1 MEILSQMLARNVRLV
16 PERPFIVTDAEIISY
31 SEFSAR
37 TARLANVLAARGVA
51 KGDRVG
57 LYLPS
62 TPLMAVGFWACQRL
76 GAIPAPISAMF
87 RHAELRKVVER
98 TGMSALVAD
107 GSTWPYFSEIRG
119 EFTAL
124 RTCLVAGGGAGADDL
139 DALMPSASPEFADA
153 ACSFEDTASLFFTSG
168 TTGTPKGT
176 AQTQFNLL
184 STLRDMM
191 VSHRTR
197 YGQEVYLCAV
207 PLFTNFGLTVTLNLC
222 LYTGGTIVL
231 HERWDTEKVLAD
243 ISLHKATYFGGTPT
257 MYVYMVN
264 EHDPSRHDLSSLRI
278 CATGGSPVPQPVI
291 QRFEE
296 LSGVKVAQVY
306 GATETCGQ
314 NVMEPTAGLRKPG
327 STGVPVG
334 SSRIVIV
341 DDLGRTLAPGEIGE
355 VIIGGD
361 CVSKGY
367 FGDPE
372 ATAEAFTPLGWKSG
386 DLGYLDNDGFLFIV
400 DRKKDVIITGGHNI
414 YPLEVESV
422 LYRHPAVAMC
432 AVVGTPDEEKGEIPV
447 AVVVLA
453 DGGVATAEEIRQ
465 FCREHLAAY
474 KAPRRVEFIDE
485 MPVEAAKIRKR
496 DLVAALK
503 EGRLDRF
510 RKQRAAGQEAASPRR
525 S

>member
-1 MEILSQMLARNVRLV
+1 MEILSQILARNVRLV
-16 PERPFIVTDAEIISY
+16 PDRAFIVADEGTFTYRAFAE
-31 SEFSAR
+31 A
-37 TARLANVLAARGVA
+37 TARMANVLSDRGIG

-62 TPLMAVGFWACQRL
+62 TPTMAIAFWACQRL
-76 GAIPAPISAMF
+76 GAVPAPLSAMF
-87 RHAELRKVVER
+87 RHAELRAIIAR
-98 TGMSALVAD
+98 TGMRAIVAD

-119 EFTAL
+119 EFAGL
-124 RTCLVAGGGAGADDL
+124 AACLVAGGGVAAEDDL
-139 DALMPSASPEFADA
+139 DAAMNAAPAVFADV
-153 ACSFEDTASLFFTSG
+153 ACAFDDTASLFFTSG

-176 AQTQFNLL
+176 AQSHFNIA

-197 YGQEVYLCAV
+197 FGEEVYLCAV

-231 HERWDTEKVLAD
+231 HERWDTERVMAD
-243 ISLHKATYFGGTPT
+243 IGRYQATYFGGTPT

-264 EHDPSRHDLSSLRI
+264 DHDPARHDLSSLRI
-278 CATGGSPVPQPVI
+278 CTTGGSPVPQPVI
-291 QRFEE
+291 KRFEE
-296 LSGVKVAQVY
+296 LSGVRVMQVY
-306 GATETCGQ
+306 GSTETCGQ
-314 NVMEPTAGLRKPG
+314 NVMEPTAGIRKPG
-327 STGVPVG
+327 AAGLPVG
-334 SSRIVIV
+334 SSRITIV
-341 DDLGRTLAPGEIGE
+341 DDDGNAVPAGEIGE

-361 CVSKGY
+361 CVAKGY
-367 FGDPE
+367 LGDE
-372 ATAEAFTPLGWKSG
+372 AATAAAFGPLGWKSG
-386 DLGYLDNDGFLFIV
+386 DLGFVDADGFLFIV

-432 AVVGTPDEEKGEIPV
+432 AVVPAPDAERGEIPV

-453 DGGVATAEEIRQ
+453 EGAATGAEDLRRWCRQ
-465 FCREHLAAY
+465 ELAAY
-474 KAPRRVEFIDE
+474 KAPRRVEIIDD

-503 EGRLDRF
+503 EGGLG
-510 RKQRAAGQEAASPRR
+510 KYRR
-525 S
+525 G